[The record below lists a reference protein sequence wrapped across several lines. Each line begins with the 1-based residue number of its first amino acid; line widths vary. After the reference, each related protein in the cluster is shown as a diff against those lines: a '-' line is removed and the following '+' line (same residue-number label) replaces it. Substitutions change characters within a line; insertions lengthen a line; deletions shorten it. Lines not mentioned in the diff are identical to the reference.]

1 MKFRRKGDRVIDIEI
16 IFEVMEVD
24 EIIEGKYV
32 ERDRKRVLDRNLK
45 ISNI

>member
-1 MKFRRKGDRVIDIEI
+1 
-16 IFEVMEVD
+16 MEVD